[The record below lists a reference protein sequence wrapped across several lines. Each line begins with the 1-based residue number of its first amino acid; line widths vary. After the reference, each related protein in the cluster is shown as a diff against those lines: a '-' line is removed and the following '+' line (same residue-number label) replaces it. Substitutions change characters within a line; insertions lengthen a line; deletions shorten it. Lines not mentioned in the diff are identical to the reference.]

1 MLLIHGDDLKNF
13 SELGN
18 FILRDAGLTPEQFLV
33 LDELYQER
41 LGGKNRWRNPVKY
54 TNKKMKRLLTGTDA
68 WMYAEIQLLAELID
82 MEEAEMVHRFKRF
95 IYSAEESIGELF
107 PAAATANEQ

>member
-13 SELGN
+13 SDLGN
-18 FILRDAGLTPEQFLV
+18 FILRDAGLSPEQFLL

-54 TNKKMKRLLTGTDA
+54 TNKKMKRLLTGTDD
-68 WMYAEIQLLAELID
+68 WMFAEIQLLAEILD
-82 MEEAEMVHRFKRF
+82 VEEAELLQRFKKF
-95 IYSAEESIGELF
+95 IYSAEEHIGEMV
-107 PAAATANEQ
+107 PEAATTND